1 MQAKGIGMTKKKNLG
16 KDRKKRNVQA
26 VTRREFVNQMLAATS
41 GLALMPLLSSFADP
55 MAMQGSCPAD
65 TFPKIREIISKGGK
79 LKAVLTIKNT
89 QKRLPGYTGS
99 QLPVMRYFEGRDQ
112 TDGTVWPP
120 TDQVQAC
127 LPGPTLR
134 AKVGEKVEITFLNHV
149 TPGAFSNS
157 GLSIDNAEQG
167 KGTGCDM
174 YTNAALKDPNTGAP
188 APDNKWYPETRGDV
202 FPNCFHASSTANL
215 HFHGTHVSPD
225 DFADNVLVQVRPDT
239 TFTEQVAAPLFKQV
253 FAYAESAHHIEWDKA
268 PEAWRTDQANRIK
281 NYDETAI
288 WQGKRGTPGN
298 PALPF
303 NNRLATKNAQLRAE
317 GKWPEFFVGGYPNCF
332 QITEAAG
339 HEMGQAPGT
348 HWYHAHKHGST
359 AIHLYNGLAG
369 AFIIEGDYDRD
380 LRAIYPDLDQ
390 TQKVL
395 LVQRFTD
402 MNDLERAANNNT
414 IPVMVNGGLAG
425 ADLKNPAVTI
435 QMRPGEIQ
443 LWRIV
448 NAMVENSIRASFKDS
463 SGAVVPMFR
472 QIAQDGVQFKLAN
485 YQKQPLTLQDHT
497 TKNATRLWVAA
508 GGRADIL
515 VKAPASGTFS
525 FIDPGQFPFANY
537 VNVIVCGDPVD
548 MDFPNEGRN
557 AGKYPVFPDFLHDI
571 GPCRKSRNLDFG
583 WEPYRLVSA
592 PAASGSTHAD
602 PKDIT
607 KKAALPIT
615 VKVDGNNEFVINVN
629 RAPYFTLDGV
639 QFSEKNY
646 GQTLVLD
653 EPEEWLIINTTSI
666 RHPYHIHVNPFQL
679 VEVYD
684 PNDASNNYK
693 AEEGGIWHDVIL
705 IPPAKT
711 DSSGNLVIG
720 NDGKA
725 TQPGHVR
732 IRSRYVDFTGDF
744 VLHCHLLGH
753 EDRGMMQLVR
763 IIPAVSYLQHH

>member
-1 MQAKGIGMTKKKNLG
+1 MTKKKNPG
-16 KDRKKRNVQA
+16 RNRKKRNVQG

-41 GLALMPLLSSFADP
+41 GLALTTLVPSIMDP
-55 MAMQGSCPAD
+55 VMAQASCPTD
-65 TFPKIREIISKGGK
+65 TFPKIKEISSKDGK
-79 LKAVLTIKNT
+79 LKAILTIKNE

-112 TDGTVWPP
+112 TDGAVWPP
-120 TDQVQAC
+120 ADRVKDC

-149 TPGAFSNS
+149 TPSAFANS
-157 GLSIDNAEQG
+157 GLSIDNADQG
-167 KGTGCDM
+167 KGTGCDT
-174 YTNAALKDPNTGAP
+174 YTNAALTP
-188 APDNKWYPETRGDV
+188 ADNKWYPETRGDV
-202 FPNCFHASSTANL
+202 FPNCFHSSSTANL

-239 TFTEQVAAPLFKQV
+239 TFTERVAAPLFKEV
-253 FAYAESAHHIEWDKA
+253 FAYAESAHHIEWDKT
-268 PEAWRTDQANRIK
+268 PEAWRTDQANRIR

-288 WQGKRGTPGN
+288 WQGKRGTSGN
-298 PALPF
+298 PALPVD
-303 NNRLATKNAQLRAE
+303 NQLATKNDKLRAK
-317 GKWPEFFVGGYPNCF
+317 GKWPEFFVGGYPNYF

-339 HEMGQAPGT
+339 HKMGQAPGT

-369 AFIIEGDYDRD
+369 AFIIEGDYDKD
-380 LRAIYPDLDQ
+380 LRAIYPDLDR

-395 LVQRFTD
+395 VVQRFTD
-402 MNDLERAANNNT
+402 VNDLERAANNNT
-414 IPVMVNGGLAG
+414 IPVMVNGSLAG
-425 ADLKNPAVTI
+425 NKPDAPGVTI
-435 QMRPGEIQ
+435 QMKPGEVQ

-448 NAMVENSIRASFKDS
+448 NAMVENSIRASFKNA
-463 SGAVVPMFR
+463 SGAVVPRFR
-472 QIAQDGVQFKLAN
+472 QIAQDGVQFSPAN
-485 YQKQPLTLQDHT
+485 YEKQPLTLPNSMKD
-497 TKNATRLWVAA
+497 ATRLWIAA

-515 VKAPASGTFS
+515 VKAPAEPGTFS

-537 VNVIVCGDPVD
+537 VNVVVCGESAN

-557 AGKYPVFPDFLHDI
+557 AGKYPVFPDFLRDI
-571 GPCRKSRNLDFG
+571 GPYKNCRKLDFG
-583 WEPYRLVSA
+583 WEPYRLVSI

-602 PKDIT
+602 PNDIT
-607 KKAALPIT
+607 KKATLPIT
-615 VKVDGNNEFVINVN
+615 VQVEGNDKLKINKD
-629 RAPYFTLDGV
+629 RAPYFTLDGI
-639 QFSEKNY
+639 QFNGDKY

-653 EPEEWLIINTTSI
+653 EPEEWMIINTTSI

-684 PNDASNNYK
+684 PNDSNNNYK

-711 DSSGNLVIG
+711 DSGGNLVIG

-725 TQPGHVR
+725 TQPGYVR

-763 IIPAVSYLQHH
+763 IIPAVSDLQHH